1 MSSELYLHEK
11 TNKATD
17 NKKLIIQKETL
28 KDSEK
33 GFFFK
38 YLHINKTDNKVI
50 YKIEGKLSNTD
61 KNKYSITIQK
71 GDTKKTHEV
80 DKKGLLELVKKEK
93 FLAFISDYLNSNKK
107 KK

>member
-1 MSSELYLHEK
+1 MSELYLHEK
-11 TNKATD
+11 TNKATE
-17 NKKLIIQKETL
+17 NKKLFIRKETL

-50 YKIEGKLSNTD
+50 YKIECKLSNDD
-61 KNKYSITIQK
+61 KNKYIVTIQK
-71 GDTKKTHEV
+71 GEKKENMEV
-80 DKKGLLELVKKEK
+80 DKKGLLDIVKKEK
-93 FLAFISDYLNSNKK
+93 SLSFVSDYLSSSKK